1 MCWQIFV
8 EARRMKTKPYRLLVF
23 DWDGTLMDSAN
34 KISSCFQAAALD
46 CGLPVPARELI
57 EIQIGLSLEK
67 AWENI
72 FKALDIDAEPGLLE
86 RATDRYRDYFLDI
99 DQTPM
104 PLYEDVVEGIQQLD
118 QAGYL
123 LAIATGKARRG
134 LQRALIETE
143 LEKNFV
149 YSRCVDEAYSKPHP
163 KMLQDILAFCGCEP
177 EQALMIGDTTYDMQM
192 AVNAGVDGLA
202 VTYGVHPESQLRP
215 LASKGCVASFSAVM
229 NALQVR

>member
-1 MCWQIFV
+1 MS
-8 EARRMKTKPYRLLVF
+8 TKPYRLLVF

-34 KISSCFQAAALD
+34 KISSCFQAAARD
-46 CGLPVPARELI
+46 CGLPVPERKLV

-67 AWENI
+67 AWVNI
-72 FKALDIDAEPGLLE
+72 FRALDVPDNAALVE
-86 RATDRYRDYFLDI
+86 RVTHRYRDYFLDI

-118 QAGYL
+118 QSGYL

-134 LQRALIETE
+134 LQRALLETE

-163 KMLQDILAFCGCEP
+163 KMLLDILDYCGCEP
-177 EQALMIGDTTYDMQM
+177 EQALMIGDTSYDMEM
-192 AVNAGVDGLA
+192 AANAGVDGLA

-215 LASKGCVASFSAVM
+215 LASRGCVASFSAVM
-229 NALQVR
+229 DFFDSNEKPRLFEAKPG